1 MNETSFIHKTNRM
14 NQRKSTRKKAILVI
28 ALLICLLFTSCGG
41 ASSAGT
47 SAGNAGSESSKSTAA
62 ADNSGKKKKKSGFKT
77 EFHNARFHEDK
88 AEGNSEVLVDLSC
101 TGNGYFAVMAD
112 SDAKLKIQ
120 VFYDSE
126 VYTYD
131 VEQRTD
137 QVYPFT
143 CGDGYYTIKVM
154 KNISGDSYYELYST
168 GADVKLKNFRNPFVR
183 PNVFTSYSE
192 SSKCVKKAAEMASVA
207 ADESDFIN
215 KVYNYICDNITYDYD
230 EAKTVQAG
238 YIPKPDEVFETGT
251 GICCDYASLA
261 AAMLRSQGI
270 PTKIIYGYVAP
281 KNIYHAWN
289 MFYTDKKGWTTVEFS
304 VNPGDWNRVDLTFS
318 ANGSNADFIGDGSN
332 YQDVYQY

>member
-1 MNETSFIHKTNRM
+1 MRLHLYKLNRM
-14 NQRKSTRKKAILVI
+14 SQRRTTSKKAILVI
-28 ALLICLLFTSCGG
+28 VLLICLVFTSCGG

-47 SAGNAGSESSKSTAA
+47 SAGGAGTESSKSAA
-62 ADNSGKKKKKSGFKT
+62 ADNSGKKKGGFKA
-77 EFHNARFHEDK
+77 EFHNARFHEDE

-101 TGNGYFAVMAD
+101 SGNGYFAVMAD

-120 VFYDSE
+120 GFINDE

-131 VEQRTD
+131 VEQRTG
-137 QVYPFT
+137 QVYPFQ
-143 CGDGYYTIKVM
+143 CEDGYYTIKVM
-154 KNISGDSYYELYST
+154 KNISGDSYYELYVT
-168 GADVKLKNFRNPFVR
+168 GADVKIKNFRNPFVR
-183 PNVFTSYSE
+183 PNVFTHYTE
-192 SSKCVKKAAEMASVA
+192 SSKCVKKASEMAKAA
-207 ADESDFIN
+207 ADEGDFVN
-215 KVYNYICDNITYDYD
+215 KVYNYICDNITYDYE
-230 EAKTVQAG
+230 EAKNVQSG
-238 YIPKPDEVFETGT
+238 YIPDPDEVYETGT

-289 MFYTDKKGWTTVEFS
+289 MFYTDEKGWTTVEFS